1 MAPNTGFMERSDSF
15 YSFPPASKEHVE
27 INRVKFNYGRS
38 RLPVLF
44 WCTISLK
51 KIQAH
56 NTSQRLYLDYISKGR
71 YAANMQKGISLI
83 LFGTKELNFV
93 LIICVFQ
100 FAVQIFIQFY
110 SGEGIYILQG
120 CIYPILPVTNT
131 QTS

>member
-1 MAPNTGFMERSDSF
+1 MAQTLVFMERSDSF

-51 KIQAH
+51 KYRHILAK
-56 NTSQRLYLDYISKGR
+56 DYTLIHFKGR

-83 LFGTKELNFV
+83 FVCTKELEFCPYY
-93 LIICVFQ
+93 LCISICCADFH
-100 FAVQIFIQFY
+100 QFY
-110 SGEGIYILQG
+110 SGGHIHFGRAVSIQFCL
-120 CIYPILPVTNT
+120 
-131 QTS
+131 